1 MVTKRGE
8 NMNRFR
14 IKLPGNFEP
23 NAYGQSYYGIDKKG
37 HLSLIGDKASSTI
50 LKRYDFEFNEEL
62 ANQYGLADLTRE
74 VIR

>member
-1 MVTKRGE
+1 
-8 NMNRFR
+8 MNRFR

-50 LKRYDFEFNEEL
+50 LKRYDFEFSEEL
-62 ANQYGLADLTRE
+62 PW
-74 VIR
+74 